1 LHFFLKNYL
10 DTKPVSSN
18 SLGEFFGVDGK
29 QLQQQ
34 YKEHLSDYYSWSQM
48 SHADQWIVF
57 PENIGPFLTIDE
69 TSLSQGELYTIVTNK
84 LAHGK
89 KGTIVAMIKG
99 TESHRVI
106 AILHKISAFKRN
118 KVQEVTLDMAAN
130 MVKIVSR
137 AFPKAVQVTDRFH
150 VQQLAFE
157 AVQELRIKYRWEAI
171 DDENQKMLW
180 AKENKQ
186 KYEAEILP
194 NGDTLK
200 QLLVRSRFVLF
211 KSDFKWTHSQK
222 ERAELL
228 FEIYP
233 KLKTAYDL
241 AMNLSLIFHQ
251 TKDKGVALTK
261 LAKWYN
267 KVEASNIESFQT
279 VARTIQTHYLSIL
292 NFFNNRS
299 TNAAAESFNAKI
311 KAFRASF
318 RGVRDINFFLFRLAK
333 IYA

>member
-1 LHFFLKNYL
+1 
-10 DTKPVSSN
+10 
-18 SLGEFFGVDGK
+18 
-29 QLQQQ
+29 
-34 YKEHLSDYYSWSQM
+34 M
-48 SHADQWIVF
+48 SHADDWILF

-99 TESHRVI
+99 TESDKVI

-171 DDENQKMLW
+171 DDENQKMLC

-186 KYEAEILP
+186 KYEAEILS

-211 KSDFKWTHSQK
+211 KSECKWTLSQK

-228 FEIYP
+228 FERYP
-233 KLKTAYDL
+233 NLKTAYNL
-241 AMNLSLIFHQ
+241 AMNLSLVFQH
-251 TKDKGVALTK
+251 TRDKGVALTR
-261 LAKWYN
+261 LAQWYN
-267 KVEASNIESFQT
+267 KVEESKLESFQT
-279 VARTIQTHYLSIL
+279 VARTIQTHYISIL

-311 KAFRASF
+311 KAFRATF
-318 RGVRDINFFLFRLAK
+318 RGVRDINFFLFRLSK